1 MDLLINIMPD
11 ATIPAALIV
20 TLGVIFS
27 AVIAAHS
34 GDYRAST
41 MAGIVGTI
49 FNLICFYR
57 RLAMQAQAEQ
67 RRSQRRDDLGQSA
80 D

>member
-1 MDLLINIMPD
+1 MPD
-11 ATIPAALIV
+11 VTIPAALIV
-20 TLGVIFS
+20 TLGVIFC

-41 MAGIVGTI
+41 MSGIVGTI
-49 FNLICFYR
+49 FNLICFYQ
-57 RLAMQAQAEQ
+57 RLAMQARAEQ
-67 RRSQRRDDLGQSA
+67 GRSKRRNDLGSSA